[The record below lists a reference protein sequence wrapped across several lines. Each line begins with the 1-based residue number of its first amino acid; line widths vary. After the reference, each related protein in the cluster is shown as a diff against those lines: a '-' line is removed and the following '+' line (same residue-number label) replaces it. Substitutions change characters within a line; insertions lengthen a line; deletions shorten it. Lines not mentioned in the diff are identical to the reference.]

1 MENKNTPS
9 PKITAYQMVLE
20 KLPERL
26 HATLEAI
33 KKIQPCTYQDLT
45 LYLNTRDN
53 ATTSKITE
61 LERIGLIKKAG
72 EVLKQKRHLTLFCA
86 CDEVETRERQT
97 EFIHKYT
104 TEKDQLEG
112 DLNKGNLSMS
122 GIRILKKKIIYY
134 YEILR
139 LLNKFKV
146 IKKE

>member
-1 MENKNTPS
+1 MH
-9 PKITAYQMVLE
+9 
-20 KLPERL
+20 LPRFNP
-26 HATLEAI
+26 I
-33 KKIQPCTYQDLT
+33 P
-45 LYLNTRDN
+45 LNTRDN
-53 ATTSKITE
+53 ATTSRITE

-72 EVLKQKRHLTLFCA
+72 EVLKQKRHLTLF
-86 CDEVETRERQT
+86 
-97 EFIHKYT
+97 IHKYT
-104 TEKDQLEG
+104 TEKDQLEE